1 MLNIGLI
8 GLGVEWERAFG
19 PALAELRRR
28 LRVRWVYAPVAT
40 RAEQAAAELDC
51 EIADG
56 MLALLEREEVR
67 AVLVLDSAWY
77 AFLPAQL
84 ACHVGKPAFI
94 AAPLG
99 PRLPIAEPLLR
110 HAAEAGITLMADF
123 RSRYT
128 PATSR
133 LRELIATRLGRPTSI
148 VVEPGTP
155 GFEAEELL
163 PAQIARELLA
173 STIDWCANLVGT
185 SAISVRAAQNAAEG
199 RAGALEAGLEFR
211 RSAAG
216 DAPAT
221 ASIRIDLVDL
231 CATTNRAA
239 AETGVP
245 FRAEIRC
252 TKGRAVIE
260 GPRRIRW
267 ESEGESR
274 NELLESDRGAVQVML
289 DHFTRRVV
297 GGLIPVPTLDDAVRA
312 FQLTDAAL
320 S

>member
-1 MLNIGLI
+1 MLHIGLI
-8 GLGVEWERAFG
+8 GVGAEWERAFG

-28 LRVRWVYAPVAT
+28 LRVRCVYAPVAT

-77 AFLPAQL
+77 AQLPAQL
-84 ACHVGKPAFI
+84 ACQAGKPAFI

-133 LRELIATRLGRPTSI
+133 LRELIATRLGHAMSI

-155 GFEAEELL
+155 EFEVEELL

-185 SAISVRAAQNAAEG
+185 SAVSVRSVRNAADG
-199 RAGALEAGLEFR
+199 RAGVLEAGLEFR
-211 RSAAG
+211 RSAAA
-216 DAPAT
+216 DAPT
-221 ASIRIDLVDL
+221 ASIRIDLADIG
-231 CATTNRAA
+231 AQTNRPD
-239 AETGVP
+239 AETGAP

-274 NELLESDRGAVQVML
+274 SELLESDRGAVQVML

-312 FQLTDAAL
+312 FQLADAAL
-320 S
+320 A